1 MYFKGTE
8 TSAAFVK
15 KLLKFGK
22 AILSFVF
29 NGFEKYFLKVYLLS
43 YPFLIL

>member
-15 KLLKFGK
+15 KVFKFEK
-22 AILSFVF
+22 AILRFVF
-29 NGFEKYFLKVYLLS
+29 SVY
-43 YPFLIL
+43 